1 MTLNEHIF
9 IHNYMP
15 DTLSFII
22 VLHYIRQNMR
32 VLQVH
37 MLLLATSLTELR
49 IFSKYLLKNETTN
62 IEYQAR
68 EEYL

>member
-1 MTLNEHIF
+1 
-9 IHNYMP
+9 MP

-22 VLHYIRQNMR
+22 VLYYIRQNMR

-49 IFSKYLLKNETTN
+49 IFSKYLLKNETAN